1 MWNIFA
7 FLLFISSEILYNT
20 TMELK
25 QKNTAF
31 LFLIFAFIFIVVYSL
46 TSNFLQLKSY
56 NLMSKIKINNKKA
69 SDNVV
74 LVVIDDKSLHEIGRW
89 PWKREYYL
97 EIFDYFENHTKAKLM
112 GYDGLIMAPDL
123 EHPQSD
129 KKFFSSIGK
138 FNKLIAGVAF
148 SNDEF
153 AQGINKDYYNNLLKT
168 KSSIKIIDKRSKK
181 YKEQSNFKSFT
192 VLQKEYFNNI
202 QSLGTV
208 NVPEDED
215 GYIRK
220 ADQIT
225 NYNGEF
231 FPSLA
236 FNLYSKYS
244 GIDEFLLTDKYI
256 YGYSE
261 QHTLKIPTESK
272 FGAISNYISYYSTK
286 DSVYSHQKYSA
297 SDVIKSYRAIKK
309 GEKPILNSKDFDDK
323 VIFIGA
329 NAQAQALAD
338 IKRTPISEVFS
349 GLDIQ
354 ATNFDNLINNDFF
367 RTTSPLYNFATCV
380 FIFVLI
386 FILVNTMPIVS
397 ALLASVCIM
406 FAYLFFAMFM
416 YYNQIAM
423 SLILPELFI
432 LVAIACAYSY
442 RYLIEDNKKAK
453 IQKAMGKYLST
464 EVMQNVVENID
475 DIKLGGKRA
484 DITVLFADIR
494 NFTSISENMD
504 AGSVTMILN
513 EYFSA
518 LVPIIEEYGGVLN
531 KFMGDAVLAIF
542 GEPNKNNE
550 NHAHDAVKCGFKM
563 LKKVKNL
570 QEKWI
575 DEGKPKIEIGI
586 GISSGEAFIGNIGSQ
601 SRLEYTVIGDTVNTA
616 SRIENYNKVY
626 KTNFLISE
634 ETYKRVKNH
643 VDVITINNVM
653 IRGKASKMTI
663 YEVIRLVD

>member
-1 MWNIFA
+1 
-7 FLLFISSEILYNT
+7 
-20 TMELK
+20 MEFK
-25 QKNTAF
+25 QKNTKY
-31 LFLIFAFIFIVVYSL
+31 LFLVFVFIFVVIYAL
-46 TSNFLQLKSY
+46 TANTLQLKSY
-56 NLMSKIKINNKKA
+56 NILNKFTVDKRIA
-69 SDNVV
+69 SNDVL

-97 EIFDYFENHTKAKLM
+97 EIFDYFENYTNAKIM

-129 KKFFSSIGK
+129 KKFFNSIGK
-138 FNKLIAGVAF
+138 FDKLSAGVAF
-148 SNDEF
+148 SYSQFEKGIDE
-153 AQGINKDYYNNLLKT
+153 KYYNDLLKT
-168 KSSIKIIDKRSKK
+168 KTNIKIIDKRSAKNK
-181 YKEQSNFKSFT
+181 TQSVFKSFT

-202 QSLGTV
+202 KSLGMV
-208 NVPEDED
+208 NMPTDSD

-220 ADQIT
+220 TDQLVK
-225 NYNGEF
+225 YKDYF

-236 FNLYSKYS
+236 FNMYSKYT
-244 GIDEFLLTDKYI
+244 GINEFILTDKHI
-256 YGYSE
+256 YGFSDKY
-261 QHTLKIPTESK
+261 TLKIPIENK
-272 FGAISNYISYYSTK
+272 KGIVSNYVHYYKSK
-286 DSVYSHQKYSA
+286 DGIYSHEKYSA

-309 GEKPILNSKDFDDK
+309 GEKPILDSKVFDSK
-323 VIFIGA
+323 VVFIGA

-338 IKRTPISEVFS
+338 IGRTPISESFS

-354 ATNFDNLINNDFF
+354 ATNFDNLINNNFF
-367 RTTSPLYNFATCV
+367 KTTSALYNFFTCA

-386 FILVNTMPIVS
+386 FVLVSSLPIVT
-397 ALLASVCIM
+397 ALLSSVCIM
-406 FAYLFFAMFM
+406 FLYFFFAMFM
-416 YYNQIAM
+416 YYNKIAIG
-423 SLILPELFI
+423 LILPEI
-432 LVAIACAYSY
+432 YIIVAIACAYSY
-442 RYLIEDNKKAK
+442 RYLIEGNKKEK
-453 IQKAMGKYLST
+453 FQKAMGKYLSR

-475 DIKLGGKRA
+475 NISLGGKRA

-504 AGSVTMILN
+504 AASVTNILN

-542 GEPNKNNE
+542 GEPKKTD
-550 NHAHDAVKCGFKM
+550 NHALEAVKCATKM
-563 LKKVKNL
+563 LKKVKHL
-570 QEKWI
+570 QDKWM

-586 GISSGEAFIGNIGSQ
+586 GISSGEAFIGNIGSVD
-601 SRLEYTVIGDTVNTA
+601 RLEYTVIGDTVNTA

-634 ETYKRVKNH
+634 ETYKRVKNK

-653 IRGKASKMTI
+653 IRGKASRMTI

>member
-1 MWNIFA
+1 MD
-7 FLLFISSEILYNT
+7 
-20 TMELK
+20 LK
-25 QKNTAF
+25 QKGTNF
-31 LFLIFAFIFIVVYSL
+31 IFLIFAFIFIVIYAL

-56 NLMSKIKINNKKA
+56 NIMSKITVNNKVA
-69 SDNVV
+69 SDDVL

-112 GYDGLIMAPDL
+112 GYDGLVMAPDL

-129 KKFFSSIGK
+129 KKFFSSVGK
-138 FNKLIAGVAF
+138 FDKLTAGVAF
-148 SNDEF
+148 VYNDFE
-153 AQGINKDYYNNLLKT
+153 QGIDGKYYDEVLKT
-168 KSSIKIIDKRSKK
+168 KSDINVIDKRSKK
-181 YKEQSNFKSFT
+181 HKLSSNFKSFT
-192 VLQKEYFNNI
+192 VLQKQYFNNI
-202 QSLGTV
+202 KALGAV
-208 NVPEDED
+208 NVPEDSD

-220 ADQIT
+220 AAQLYEYKGMLYPT
-225 NYNGEF
+225 
-231 FPSLA
+231 LA
-236 FNLYSKYS
+236 FKMYADYT
-244 GIDEFLLTDKYI
+244 GIKEYILTDKYL
-256 YGYSE
+256 YGFSQKY
-261 QHTLKIPTESK
+261 TLKVPMQYSK
-272 FGAISNYISYYSTK
+272 GFVTNYISYYKTL
-286 DSVYSHQKYSA
+286 DGVYSHKKYSA
-297 SDVIKSYRAIKK
+297 SDIIKSYRAIKK
-309 GEKPILNSKDFDDK
+309 GEKPILDSSIFDNK

-329 NAQAQALAD
+329 NANAQALAD
-338 IKRTPISEVFS
+338 IERIPLSENFS
-349 GLDIQ
+349 GLDVQ
-354 ATNFDNLINNDFF
+354 ATNFDNLINNNFF
-367 RTTSPLYNFATCV
+367 RATSPLYNFLTCV
-380 FIFVLI
+380 FIFILI

-397 ALLASVCIM
+397 ALLSSICIM

-416 YYNQIAM
+416 YYNKIAL

-475 DIKLGGKRA
+475 NIELGGKRA

-504 AGSVTMILN
+504 ANSVTMILN

-542 GEPNKNNE
+542 GEPKKTD
-550 NHAHDAVKCGFKM
+550 NHALEAVQCAFKM
-563 LKKVKNL
+563 LKKVKHL
-570 QEKWI
+570 QDKWM

-601 SRLEYTVIGDTVNTA
+601 ERLEYTVIGDTVNTA

-663 YEVIRLVD
+663 YEVIRLV

>member
-1 MWNIFA
+1 MD
-7 FLLFISSEILYNT
+7 
-20 TMELK
+20 LK
-25 QKNTAF
+25 QKGTNF
-31 LFLIFAFIFIVVYSL
+31 IFLIFAFIFIVIYAL

-56 NLMSKIKINNKKA
+56 NIMSKITVNNKLA
-69 SDNVV
+69 SDDVL

-112 GYDGLIMAPDL
+112 GYDGLVMAPDL

-129 KKFFSSIGK
+129 KKFFSSVGK
-138 FNKLIAGVAF
+138 FKKLTAGVAF
-148 SNDEF
+148 AYNDFES
-153 AQGINKDYYNNLLKT
+153 GIDGKYYDSVLKT
-168 KSSIKIIDKRSKK
+168 KSDINVIDKRSKK
-181 YKEQSNFKSFT
+181 YKQSSSFKSFT
-192 VLQKEYFNNI
+192 VLQKQYFNNI
-202 QSLGTV
+202 KALGAV
-208 NVPEDED
+208 NVPEDSD

-220 ADQIT
+220 AAQLYD
-225 NYNGEF
+225 YKGKLY
-231 FPSLA
+231 PALA
-236 FNLYSKYS
+236 FKMYADYT
-244 GIDEFLLTDKYI
+244 GIKEFILTDKYL
-256 YGYSE
+256 YGFS
-261 QHTLKIPTESK
+261 QKHTLKVPTQYSK
-272 FGAISNYISYYSTK
+272 GFVTNYISYYKTP
-286 DSVYSHQKYSA
+286 DGVYSHKKYSA
-297 SDVIKSYRAIKK
+297 SDIIKSYRAIKK
-309 GEKPILNSKDFDDK
+309 GEKPILDASIFDNK
-323 VIFIGA
+323 IIFIGA
-329 NAQAQALAD
+329 NANAQALAD
-338 IKRTPISEVFS
+338 IERTPLSENFS
-349 GLDIQ
+349 GLDVQ
-354 ATNFDNLINNDFF
+354 ATNFDNLINNNFF
-367 RTTSPLYNFATCV
+367 RATSPLYNFLICV
-380 FIFVLI
+380 FIFILI

-397 ALLASVCIM
+397 ALLSSICIM

-416 YYNQIAM
+416 YYNKLAL

-475 DIKLGGKRA
+475 NIELGGKRA

-504 AGSVTMILN
+504 ASSVTAILN

-542 GEPNKNNE
+542 GEPKKTD
-550 NHAHDAVKCGFKM
+550 NHALEAVQCAFKM
-563 LKKVKNL
+563 LKKVKHL
-570 QEKWI
+570 QDKWM

-601 SRLEYTVIGDTVNTA
+601 ERLEYTVIGDTVNTA

-653 IRGKASKMTI
+653 IRGKASRMTI
-663 YEVIRLVD
+663 YEVIRLV

>member
-1 MWNIFA
+1 
-7 FLLFISSEILYNT
+7 
-20 TMELK
+20 MEFK
-25 QKNTAF
+25 QKNTKF
-31 LFLIFAFIFIVVYSL
+31 LFLVFAFIFLVVYAL

-56 NLMSKIKINNKKA
+56 NIMNKITVNNRLA
-69 SDNVV
+69 SDDVL

-97 EIFDYFENHTKAKLM
+97 EIFDYFENYTNAKFM

-129 KKFFSSIGK
+129 KKFFNSIGK
-138 FNKLIAGVAF
+138 FSKLTAGVAF
-148 SNDEF
+148 SYSEF
-153 AQGINKDYYNNLLKT
+153 EKGIDGKYYDDLLKT
-168 KSSIKIIDKRSKK
+168 KTDIKVIDKRSKK
-181 YKEQSNFKSFT
+181 YKEQSEFKSFT
-192 VLQKEYFNNI
+192 VLQKQYFNNI
-202 QSLGTV
+202 KALGSV
-208 NVPEDED
+208 NVPEDVD

-220 ADQIT
+220 ASQFYD
-225 NYNGEF
+225 YKGF
-231 FPSLA
+231 LFPSLA
-236 FNLYSKYS
+236 FEMYSKYT
-244 GIDEFLLTDKYI
+244 GIKEFILTDKYV
-256 YGYSE
+256 YGFS
-261 QHTLKIPTESK
+261 QNHTLKIPSESQK
-272 FGAISNYISYYSTK
+272 GFITNYISYYKTS
-286 DSVYSHQKYSA
+286 DGVYSHKKYSA
-297 SDVIKSYRAIKK
+297 SDIIKSYRAIKK
-309 GEKPILNSKDFDDK
+309 GEKPLLDSSEFDNK

-329 NAQAQALAD
+329 NANAQALAD
-338 IKRTPISEVFS
+338 VGRTPVSENFS

-354 ATNFDNLINNDFF
+354 ATNFDNLINNNFF
-367 RTTSPLYNFATCV
+367 RTTSSAYNFLTC
-380 FIFVLI
+380 VLI
-386 FILVNTMPIVS
+386 FILIFMLVNAMPIVS
-397 ALLASVCIM
+397 ALLSSVCIM

-416 YYNQIAM
+416 YYNKLAL
-423 SLILPELFI
+423 SLILPELFVI
-432 LVAIACAYSY
+432 VAIACAYSY
-442 RYLIEDNKKAK
+442 RYLIEDNKKVK
-453 IQKAMGKYLST
+453 IQKAMGKYLSH

-475 DIKLGGKRA
+475 NIALGGKRA

-518 LVPIIEEYGGVLN
+518 LVPIIEEHNGVLN

-542 GEPNKNNE
+542 GEPKKND
-550 NHAHDAVKCGFKM
+550 NHALDAVKCAYKM
-563 LKKVKNL
+563 LKKVKYL
-570 QEKWI
+570 QDKWM

-601 SRLEYTVIGDTVNTA
+601 DRLEYTVIGDTVNTA

-634 ETYKRVKNH
+634 ETYKRVKEK

-653 IRGKASKMTI
+653 IRGKASRMTI